1 MSNKV
6 IINKQEVQF
15 GTQDNQIF
23 CTSLDVAKVFGKR
36 HDHVLRDIE
45 NILNDLREIGT
56 SQDLLNFGEVVRI
69 SKTTLGDKEAV
80 ADLQTLL
87 ERHPEMFQNKEQV
100 ANLIKKVIHDP
111 EIIINN
117 PTPKSEKDYIAGKK
131 LNEKK
136 MGEVGIRKDENISK
150 IFHAN
155 EKRIKN
161 LELMAK
167 KDVVVD
173 GRNAHTSYTQA
184 QSLDGRLVQK
194 NISSATNKIIPQQNK
209 SANDFKAKLEE
220 FSTKKTNAVKS
231 INKEFKR

>member
-1 MSNKV
+1 MSDK
-6 IINKQEVQF
+6 EL
-15 GTQDNQIF
+15 QIF
-23 CTSLDVAKVFGKR
+23 ELCERLV
-36 HDHVLRDIE
+36 
-45 NILNDLREIGT
+45 DL
-56 SQDLLNFGEVVRI
+56 
-69 SKTTLGDKEAV
+69 LGDKEAV

-209 SANDFKAKLEE
+209 STNDFKAKLEE
-220 FSTKKTNAVKS
+220 FSTKKTNAIKS